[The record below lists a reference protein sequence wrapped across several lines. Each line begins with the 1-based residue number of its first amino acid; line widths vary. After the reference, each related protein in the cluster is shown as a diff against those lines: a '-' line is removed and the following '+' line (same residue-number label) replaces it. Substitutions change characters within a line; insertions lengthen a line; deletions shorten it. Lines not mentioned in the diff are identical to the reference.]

1 MYDNHFAE
9 LKEKEL
15 LEGRLSL
22 AQLSEPYLGKY
33 YSVEYLRRKV
43 LRQTDEEI
51 LEIDAQIE
59 DEIKK
64 GILPDPNVPTDENGN
79 PIEDPNMM
87 GATPMDMDVDASST
101 EVTDPVD
108 LEGGAI

>member
-1 MYDNHFAE
+1 M
-9 LKEKEL
+9 
-15 LEGRLSL
+15 SL
-22 AQLSEPYLGKY
+22 AQLSELILANTILL
-33 YSVEYLRRKV
+33 YLRRKV

-59 DEIKK
+59 DEQK

-87 GATPMDMDVDASST
+87 
-101 EVTDPVD
+101 DPTN
-108 LEGGAI
+108 GYGC